1 MRFAT
6 NQGFNTGD
14 HFYSYLKDSFDV
26 LYEEGKTHPK
36 MMSVGLHC
44 RIIGKPGRIQAL
56 KKFLDY
62 IKKHKHVWICKRV
75 DIAKHWIKNYSKK
88 IIFTNGLIDLAQP
101 RLGSKVIFRTD
112 DFFASA
118 KRIIDPSPPVFKEG
132 VFDINGKWM
141 DGWESRR
148 KRTVGHDYLI
158 IKLGKPGSISK
169 VNVDTSHFNGN
180 QPSMISIDACNSKSN
195 NIKNFKWK
203 SLVGK
208 KKTKANSPHIFK
220 TSSKSVFTHIKL
232 NIFPDGGVARLRLFG
247 NISTENNNFGNKTI
261 NLASLLDG
269 ASVIACNNE
278 HFGKAENIL
287 APGKAKNMGDGWETR
302 RRRDKGFDWLILNSI
317 DGEMINKIEIST
329 HHFKGNFPSH
339 CSLQAAYIPTNKSS
353 SSIVNSSKKWK
364 ILMNKTTLKA
374 NKTHTFKNTLMKKN
388 KVNYIKINIFPDGGI
403 SRFRI
408 FGKAR

>member
-1 MRFAT
+1 
-6 NQGFNTGD
+6 
-14 HFYSYLKDSFDV
+14 
-26 LYEEGKTHPK
+26 
-36 MMSVGLHC
+36 MSE
-44 RIIGKPGRIQAL
+44 
-56 KKFLDY
+56 
-62 IKKHKHVWICKRV
+62 
-75 DIAKHWIKNYSKK
+75 K

-118 KRIIDPSPPVFKEG
+118 DRIIDPSAPVFKEG
-132 VFDINGKWM
+132 LFDKNGKWM

-148 KRTVGHDYLI
+148 KRTPGHDYLI

-180 QPSMISIDACNSKSN
+180 QPSMISIEACNSKSN

-203 SLVGK
+203 SLLVK
-208 KKTKANSPHIFK
+208 KKTKANSHHIFK

-232 NIFPDGGVARLRLFG
+232 NIFPDGGVARLRLYG
-247 NISTENNNFGNKTI
+247 NISKEKNDFKNKTI

-317 DGEMINKIEIST
+317 DGEKIDKIEIST

-339 CSLQAAYIPTNKSS
+339 CSLQAAYITTKKSS
-353 SSIVNSSKKWK
+353 SSIVSGSNKWK
-364 ILMNKTTLKA
+364 TLMNKTMLKA
-374 NKTHTFKNTLMKKN
+374 NKSHTFRNVLMKNDKIN
-388 KVNYIKINIFPDGGI
+388 FIKINIFPDGGI

-408 FGKAR
+408 FGKAK

>member
-1 MRFAT
+1 
-6 NQGFNTGD
+6 
-14 HFYSYLKDSFDV
+14 
-26 LYEEGKTHPK
+26 
-36 MMSVGLHC
+36 
-44 RIIGKPGRIQAL
+44 
-56 KKFLDY
+56 
-62 IKKHKHVWICKRV
+62 
-75 DIAKHWIKNYSKK
+75 
-88 IIFTNGLIDLAQP
+88 
-101 RLGSKVIFRTD
+101 LGSKVIFRTD

-118 KRIIDPSPPVFKEG
+118 DRIIDPSAPVFKEG
-132 VFDINGKWM
+132 LFDKNGKWM

-148 KRTVGHDYLI
+148 KRTPGHDYLI

-180 QPSMISIDACNSKSN
+180 QPSKISIEACNSKSN

-203 SLVGK
+203 SLLGK
-208 KKTKANSPHIFK
+208 KKTKANSHHIFK

-232 NIFPDGGVARLRLFG
+232 NIFPDGGVARLRLYG
-247 NISTENNNFGNKTI
+247 NISKEKNDFKNKTI

-317 DGEMINKIEIST
+317 DGEKIDKIEIST

-339 CSLQAAYIPTNKSS
+339 CSLQAAYITTKKSS
-353 SSIVNSSKKWK
+353 SSIVSGSNKWK
-364 ILMNKTTLKA
+364 TLMNKTMLKA
-374 NKTHTFKNTLMKKN
+374 NKTHTFRNVLMKNDKIN
-388 KVNYIKINIFPDGGI
+388 FIKINIFPDGGI

-408 FGKAR
+408 FGKAK